1 MNKLLGA
8 SRYIVILAVLSA
20 LLSSITLLGLSL
32 YRTVWEVYK
41 LMTGESMKY
50 VAATFI
56 ELADL
61 YLLGVVILLIAI
73 GLYKLFIDDSIRT
86 PEWLEIHHID
96 HLKTKLVN
104 LVVLVLAVSF
114 LKQVVAWNNET
125 NILFFGGGIGVVVAA
140 LTYFLGMKSK

>member
-73 GLYKLFIDDSIRT
+73 GLYKLFIDDSIHT